1 MNQCCFGYDSRLDK
15 RYSIVDCVGMTIM
28 RREGISDFVTTDRD
42 FVQEGFLNLMGR
54 TA

>member
-1 MNQCCFGYDSRLDK
+1 
-15 RYSIVDCVGMTIM
+15 M
-28 RREGISDFVTTDRD
+28 RREGINEVVTTDRD